1 MSNEGWQMS
10 PKFSS
15 RSMDWMLCNPAI
27 PFHLLVQKYG
37 FLFEEKVTLTQ
48 STVNE
53 EEQKKEEKIVV
64 HFNPEKQ
71 LLCSSFP
78 EKEFWC

>member
-10 PKFSS
+10 PKFSC

-27 PFHLLVQKYG
+27 PFHLLGQKIWI
-37 FLFEEKVTLTQ
+37 LFEEKVTLTQ

-64 HFNPEKQ
+64 HFKP
-71 LLCSSFP
+71 
-78 EKEFWC
+78 

>member
-1 MSNEGWQMS
+1 MSNEGWQMSNEGWQMSNEGWQMS

-27 PFHLLVQKYG
+27 PFHLLVQKIWI
-37 FLFEEKVTLTQ
+37 LFEEKVTLTQ

-64 HFNPEKQ
+64 HFKP
-71 LLCSSFP
+71 
-78 EKEFWC
+78 